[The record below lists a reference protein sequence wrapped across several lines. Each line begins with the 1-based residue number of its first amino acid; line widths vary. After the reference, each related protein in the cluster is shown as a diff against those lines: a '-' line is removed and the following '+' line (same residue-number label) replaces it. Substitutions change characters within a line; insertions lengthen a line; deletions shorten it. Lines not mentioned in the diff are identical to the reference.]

1 MNFQMP
7 TQSLQRNMDPPTTQA
22 LSWTNMT
29 VSSEG
34 PLGGSDTKVYPLAVI
49 LPLLSIMSSI
59 LAIPPL
65 ILNAKNRNFPAA
77 VLIFWCLI
85 LNWFNILNAFLWP
98 SDDVNSWWDGTG
110 LCDIEVKIMAAGYVA
125 VPGALLCI
133 FRSLANVLDTS
144 NAFLVPSRAQRWRNR
159 FTEVLFC
166 AIVPVLAMVAHI
178 FWQKDR
184 YMLFAISGCVNNF
197 DESWISLVLEWIW
210 PPMVCF
216 IAAYYCCLVIA
227 RIRKYR
233 HDFELILHS
242 ANSSMSKSRF
252 LRLFLAAFTM
262 LVAITPLQIYVFYMD
277 IKLSLPWHPYSW
289 HGGDEL
295 NWKSIPRVKTRGSVF
310 FDRWTPVAMGFII
323 FAFCGFGR
331 DAVNFYRAGLR
342 RLGLGY
348 CFPTLV
354 HPLDSQASH
363 SAPTTAGGTTLV
375 GSTRDRV
382 RQIFKWRMCSDAD
395 LEKGTAPGAS
405 AAKESK
411 FAWLRVLFR
420 RPKVVRPERGFL
432 IRNLTVPVQTVATS
446 AWADS
451 SRRSQDGSA
460 LDSPRVVAMKDSSIH
475 VRQVISQQCEM
486 QTATTE

>member
-1 MNFQMP
+1 CHP
-7 TQSLQRNMDPPTTQA
+7 KARWVGAIQRST
-22 LSWTNMT
+22 
-29 VSSEG
+29 
-34 PLGGSDTKVYPLAVI
+34 PLAVI

-277 IKLSLPWHPYSW
+277 IKLSLPGILI
-289 HGGDEL
+289 HGTAETSSTGRA
-295 NWKSIPRVKTRGSVF
+295 SS
-310 FDRWTPVAMGFII
+310 VAMGFII

-363 SAPTTAGGTTLV
+363 STPTTAGGTTLV